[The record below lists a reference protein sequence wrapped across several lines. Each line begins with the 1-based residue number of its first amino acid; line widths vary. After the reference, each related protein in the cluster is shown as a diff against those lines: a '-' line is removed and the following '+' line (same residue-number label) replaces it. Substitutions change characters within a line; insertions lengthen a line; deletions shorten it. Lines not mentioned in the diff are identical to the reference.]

1 MKKILVIGAGIGQ
14 LFLAKKV
21 KQRGHYLITVS
32 LPGDFPVIEIADKV
46 YYEDIFNKDGVLEIA
61 RKEKIDA
68 VISDQNDLMMPTVAY
83 VAEKMGLPGNDVS
96 IVESYCNK
104 NTFRD
109 NCDKLG
115 IPVPQHAAVNTLSIP
130 EIMKNVPFP
139 WMVKPADS
147 QSSVGVARVNNM
159 DEYYAALSFALEKSK
174 THSSIVE
181 EYFCGQEVVCEGF
194 IYKGRYYNLGFAD
207 REYFDLPNLFIPS
220 QTLFPSMIPN
230 CVSEKII
237 DFEKRMAEYMKPEFA
252 IVHSEYLYNPTN
264 GEIRV
269 VESALRGGGVYISSH
284 LVPLYT
290 GIDIN
295 DVLLECA
302 FGNQV
307 DIEAILSNRNDRAS
321 GYVCFYLPEGIL
333 TSVEGMDRLHELPFV
348 KMLSVSD
355 IRIGE
360 KTHAIT
366 HKGQRLGPI
375 LLSADNRRQLE
386 QYIETMKSMLHI
398 YVQNEKG
405 SIRDI
410 IWN

>member
-14 LFLAKKV
+14 FFLAKKI
-21 KQRGHYLITVS
+21 KQHGHYLITIS
-32 LPGDFPVIEIADKV
+32 LPGDYPVIEIADKV

-83 VAEKMGLPGNDVS
+83 VAEKMGLPGNSVS

-115 IPVPQHAAVNTLSIP
+115 IPVPRHAAVNTLSIP
-130 EIMKNVPFP
+130 EIMKGVPFP

-147 QSSVGVARVNNM
+147 QSSVGVTRVNNM
-159 DEYYAALSFALEKSK
+159 NEFNAALSFALSKSK

-181 EYFCGQEVVCEGF
+181 EFFCGQEVVCEGF

-207 REYFDLPNLFIPS
+207 RKYFDLPNLFIPS

-237 DFEKRMAEYMKPEFA
+237 GFEKRMAEYTKPEFA

-290 GIDIN
+290 SIDIN
-295 DVLLECA
+295 EVLLECV

-307 DIEAILSNRNDRAS
+307 DIEAILSKRNDRAS
-321 GYVCFYLPEGIL
+321 GYVCFYLPEGII

-355 IRIGE
+355 IKIGE
-360 KTHAIT
+360 KTHAMT

-386 QYIETMKSMLHI
+386 QYIEKIKCTMRVNVLDNFKKNNGI
-398 YVQNEKG
+398 KWE
-405 SIRDI
+405 
-410 IWN
+410 